1 LGRGKKGREMSGE
14 QGDHPGRHIRPYGAG
29 MHPYQQQ
36 RWLTL
41 SDLLMEN
48 RIVFLEGVIDD
59 ASANN
64 VVMKLLYLQSEKR
77 NQEIS
82 LYINS
87 PGGYVSST
95 LAIYDTMQFLDS
107 PVATYAIG
115 LCASGAALLLA
126 GGAKGKRT
134 ALPHAKIMLHQPA
147 GEVGGQASDIEIAAK
162 EVLRDKETLIR
173 IFTKHTGQDA
183 DKIRRETERDRYF
196 TAEEAKAYGLVDEV
210 LGQSPEEKPKQ
221 GETP

>member
-1 LGRGKKGREMSGE
+1 MAN
-14 QGDHPGRHIRPYGAG
+14 HPFEFGAG
-29 MHPYQQQ
+29 HGFIGPSHATGPQYPGQ
-36 RWLTL
+36 RWMTL
-41 SDLLMEN
+41 SDMLMEN
-48 RIVFLEGVIDD
+48 RIVFLEGGIDD
-59 ASANN
+59 ETANA
-64 VVMKLLYLQSEKR
+64 VIMKLLYLQSQKR

-95 LAIYDTMQFLDS
+95 LAIYDTIQFLDA

-115 LCASGAALLLA
+115 LVASGAAVLLT
-126 GGAKGKRT
+126 GGTKGKRF

-147 GEVGGQASDIEIAAK
+147 GEVGGQASDIAIAAK

-173 IFTKHTGQDA
+173 ILAQHSGQDP

-196 TAEEAKAYGLVDEV
+196 SAQEAKEWGLVDEV
-210 LGQSPEEKPKQ
+210 LEQAPKEKKP
-221 GETP
+221 

>member
-1 LGRGKKGREMSGE
+1 M
-14 QGDHPGRHIRPYGAG
+14 
-29 MHPYQQQ
+29 MPYQQQ

-41 SDLLMEN
+41 SDLLLEN
-48 RIVFLEGVIDD
+48 RIIFLESVIDD
-59 ASANN
+59 ATANN

-77 NQEIS
+77 SQEIS
-82 LYINS
+82 LYVNS

-95 LAIYDTMQFLDS
+95 LAIYDTMQFLDA

-115 LCASGAALLLA
+115 LVASGAALLLA
-126 GGAKGKRT
+126 GGRKGKRF

-147 GEVGGQASDIEIAAK
+147 GEVAGQAADIEIAAK

-173 IFTKHTGQDA
+173 IFAHHTGQDP

-196 TAEEAKAYGLVDEV
+196 TAQEAKEWGLVDEV
-210 LGQSPEEKPKQ
+210 LEHPAEPK
-221 GETP
+221 

>member
-1 LGRGKKGREMSGE
+1 MDNPQQSGSGT
-14 QGDHPGRHIRPYGAG
+14 QRVVRPFDLA
-29 MHPYQQQ
+29 MAHQYQQQ
-36 RWLTL
+36 RFLTL
-41 SDLLMEN
+41 SDLLLEN

-59 ASANN
+59 AGANS

-77 NQEIS
+77 SQEIS

-115 LCASGAALLLA
+115 LVASGAALLLA
-126 GGAKGKRT
+126 GGAKGKRYS
-134 ALPHAKIMLHQPA
+134 LPHAKIMLHQPA
-147 GEVGGQASDIEIAAK
+147 GEVGGQASDIAIAAK

-173 IFTKHTGQDA
+173 ILAGHTGQDPA
-183 DKIRRETERDRYF
+183 RIRSETERDRYF
-196 TAEEAKAYGLVDEV
+196 TPQEAKEYGLVDEV
-210 LGQSPEEKPKQ
+210 LEHTPEVKK
-221 GETP
+221 

>member
-1 LGRGKKGREMSGE
+1 MPDHTFHPLMPGPVRPVGAMGSG
-14 QGDHPGRHIRPYGAG
+14 
-29 MHPYQQQ
+29 YQQQ

-48 RIVFLEGVIDD
+48 RIIFLEGVIDD
-59 ASANN
+59 ATANN
-64 VVMKLLYLQSEKR
+64 IVMKLLYLQSEKR

-95 LAIYDTMQFLDS
+95 LAIYDTMRFLDA

-115 LCASGAALLLA
+115 LVASGAALLLA
-126 GGAKGKRT
+126 GGSRGKRY

-147 GEVGGQASDIEIAAK
+147 GEVGGQAADIEIAAR
-162 EVLRDKETLIR
+162 EVLKDKETLIR
-173 IFTKHTGQDA
+173 IFQEHSGQDP

-196 TAEEAKAYGLVDEV
+196 TPQEAKEWGLVDEV
-210 LGQSPEEKPKQ
+210 LEHAADETKHAPK
-221 GETP
+221 GR

>member
-1 LGRGKKGREMSGE
+1 MPTDPNGPDPLHRRVRPASGMM
-14 QGDHPGRHIRPYGAG
+14 PPYT
-29 MHPYQQQ
+29 QQ

-41 SDLLMEN
+41 SDLLLEN
-48 RIVFLEGVIDD
+48 RIVFLEHVIDD
-59 ASANN
+59 VTANS

-95 LAIYDTMQFLDS
+95 LAIYDTMQFLDAPIS
-107 PVATYAIG
+107 TYAIG
-115 LCASGAALLLA
+115 LVASGAALLLA
-126 GGAKGKRT
+126 GGAKGKRF

-147 GEVGGQASDIEIAAK
+147 GEVGGQASDIAIAAK
-162 EVLRDKETLIR
+162 EVLKDKDLLIR
-173 IFTKHTGQDA
+173 IFAQHTGQDP

-196 TAEEAKAYGLVDEV
+196 TAEEAKEYGLVDEV
-210 LGQSPEEKPKQ
+210 LEHPAAEKK
-221 GETP
+221 

>member
-1 LGRGKKGREMSGE
+1 MNKYSLIGGLAV
-14 QGDHPGRHIRPYGAG
+14 RPHGG
-29 MHPYQQQ
+29 MMPPYQQQ

-41 SDLLMEN
+41 ADLLLEN
-48 RIVFLEGVIDD
+48 RIIFLEGVIDD
-59 ASANN
+59 QVTNS

-95 LAIYDTMQFLDS
+95 LAIYDTVQFLDS

-115 LCASGAALLLA
+115 LAASGAALLLA
-126 GGAKGKRT
+126 GGTKGKRF

-147 GEVGGQASDIEIAAK
+147 GEIGGQAADIEIAAK
-162 EVLRDKETLIR
+162 EVLKDKETLIR
-173 IFTKHTGQDA
+173 IFAHHTGQDPER
-183 DKIRRETERDRYF
+183 IRRETERDRYL
-196 TAEEAKAYGLVDEV
+196 TPQEAKEYGIVDEV
-210 LGQSPEEKPKQ
+210 LEHIEKPR
-221 GETP
+221 

>member
-1 LGRGKKGREMSGE
+1 MDNFPKDAGGAGRLGRVVNAMG
-14 QGDHPGRHIRPYGAG
+14 HT
-29 MHPYQQQ
+29 YQQQ
-36 RWLTL
+36 RFLTL
-41 SDLLMEN
+41 SDLLLEN
-48 RIVFLEGVIDD
+48 RIVFLESVIDD
-59 ASANN
+59 VTANN

-115 LCASGAALLLA
+115 LVASGAALLMA
-126 GGAKGKRT
+126 GGTKGKRF

-147 GEVGGQASDIEIAAK
+147 GEVGGQASDIAIAAK
-162 EVLRDKETLIR
+162 EVLKDKEMLIR
-173 IFTKHTGQDA
+173 IFAQHSGQDPE
-183 DKIRRETERDRYF
+183 KIRRETERDRYF
-196 TAEEAKAYGLVDEV
+196 TPQEAKEWGLVDEV
-210 LGQSPEEKPKQ
+210 LERAPEEKK
-221 GETP
+221 

>member
-1 LGRGKKGREMSGE
+1 MPTYNAMGSHG
-14 QGDHPGRHIRPYGAG
+14 
-29 MHPYQQQ
+29 YQQQ
-36 RWLTL
+36 RFLTL
-41 SDLLMEN
+41 SDLLLEN

-64 VVMKLLYLQSEKR
+64 IVMKLLYLQSEKR

-95 LAIYDTMQFLDS
+95 LAIYDTMRFLDS

-115 LCASGAALLLA
+115 LVASGAAGLRA
-126 GGAKGKRT
+126 GGAKGKRF
-134 ALPHAKIMLHQPA
+134 ALPHVKIMLHQPA
-147 GEVGGQASDIEIAAK
+147 GEVGGQASDIAIAAK

-173 IFTKHTGQDA
+173 IFAGHTGQDPE
-183 DKIRRETERDRYF
+183 KIRRETERDRYF
-196 TAEEAKAYGLVDEV
+196 SADEAKEWGLVDEV
-210 LGQSPEEKPKQ
+210 LTQLPNEQKPK
-221 GETP
+221 

>member
-1 LGRGKKGREMSGE
+1 MAIDPRSTAEGFLPARTQSAM
-14 QGDHPGRHIRPYGAG
+14 QPYT
-29 MHPYQQQ
+29 QQ

-59 ASANN
+59 ATANS
-64 VVMKLLYLQSEKR
+64 VVMKLLYLQSQKR

-95 LAIYDTMQFLDS
+95 LAIYDTMQFLDA

-115 LCASGAALLLA
+115 LVASGAAVLLA
-126 GGAKGKRT
+126 GGTKGRRH
-134 ALPHAKIMLHQPA
+134 ALPHAKIMIHQPA
-147 GEVGGQASDIEIAAK
+147 GEVGGQAADIAIAAK
-162 EVLRDKETLIR
+162 EVLRDKETLVR
-173 IFTKHTGQDA
+173 IIARHTGQDP
-183 DKIRRETERDRYF
+183 DKLRKESERDRYF
-196 TAEEAKAYGLVDEV
+196 TAQEAKDYGLVDEV
-210 LGQSPEEKPKQ
+210 LEQPAEPEKK
-221 GETP
+221 